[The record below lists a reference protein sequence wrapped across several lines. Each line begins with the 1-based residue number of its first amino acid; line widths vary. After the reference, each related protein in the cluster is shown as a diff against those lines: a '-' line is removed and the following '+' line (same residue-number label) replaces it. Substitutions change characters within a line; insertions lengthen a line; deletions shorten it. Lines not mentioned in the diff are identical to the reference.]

1 MNPELIFTS
10 LFVVFFIAFVFGGFD
25 LRELI
30 KDRKVLSSFLPY
42 LFFLLGAVLLLSAAL
57 IRWFIRGY

>member
-10 LFVVFFIAFVFGGFD
+10 LFVVFFIAFVFGGLD

-30 KDRKVLSSFLPY
+30 KDRKVLISFLPY
-42 LFFLLGAVLLLSAAL
+42 LFFLLGAVLLLIAAL
-57 IRWFIRGY
+57 IRWFIRGD